1 MSDLVVG
8 TDVVKNLQERLA
20 DMTRKYEIAA
30 RNEIREAQ
38 TISILV
44 PLAQVLM
51 TRAIETNDSELIRQ
65 ALDAVVSD
73 TGVSVSL
80 IDDTLA
86 SNDILG
92 NAHEY
97 LVREYTVSVTL
108 PVTLTLTVEASSYDD
123 AEDEAINQ
131 LDMNGLDSY
140 YLEYNA
146 SDGDFY
152 VEEM

>member
-30 RNEIREAQ
+30 MNEIREAQ

-51 TRAIETNDSELIRQ
+51 TRAIETNDSDLIRQ

-73 TGVSVSL
+73 TGVSVSM

-97 LVREYTVSVTL
+97 LVREYAVSVTL

-152 VEEM
+152 VEEV

>member
-30 RNEIREAQ
+30 QNEIREAQ

-44 PLAQVLM
+44 PLAQVLV

-131 LDMNGLDSY
+131 LDMNGIDGY

-152 VEEM
+152 IEEV

>member
-20 DMTRKYEIAA
+20 DMTRRYEIATQ
-30 RNEIREAQ
+30 NEIREAQ

-51 TRAIETNDSELIRQ
+51 TRAIETNDSDLIRQ
-65 ALDAVVSD
+65 ALDAVLSD
-73 TGVSVSL
+73 TGVSISL

-86 SNDILG
+86 NTGILG

-108 PVTLTLTVEASSYDD
+108 PVTLTLMVEASSYDD

-131 LDMNGLDSY
+131 LDMNGLDGY

-152 VEEM
+152 IEEA

>member
-140 YLEYNA
+140 YVEYNA

-152 VEEM
+152 IEEV